1 MTRLLSRWLP
11 AVVVPAVIATGAV
24 VGAFQAGAAVTLPA
38 KTPEQVLTL
47 ASQSHVHDLSGTLVQ
62 TSELGLPQL
71 PSGGPSSNAASSS
84 ALDLLTGSHT
94 ARIYLD
100 GPANA
105 RVQVMDQLAERDVV
119 RHGNDVWLYSSKDNA
134 ATHITLPARGAS
146 KDDATPGTMQTPAGL
161 AKRLLAA
168 VDPST
173 QVSVGR
179 DTQVAGRTAYDLVL
193 TPKASGTLIGSV
205 SIAVDAET
213 GLPLSVEVQARGQDK
228 PAFQLGFTALTLQTP
243 EASLFSF
250 VPPPGATV
258 KEQTPTQHP
267 DKQHPDNG
275 QTQAQRGADGSQ
287 KARPFTV
294 SGAGWDAVTELPA
307 ATLAPDLAASP
318 LLAQT
323 MRTVPGGR
331 LLSTALVNVLITSDG
346 RVFAGSV
353 PLERLQAAAGGG

>member
-1 MTRLLSRWLP
+1 MTRLLARWLP
-11 AVVVPAVIATGAV
+11 AVVVPAVIAAGAV
-24 VGAFQAGAAVTLPA
+24 VGAFQAGAAVNLPA

-47 ASQSHVHDLSGTLVQ
+47 ASQSRVHDLSGTLVQ

-71 PSGGPSSNAASSS
+71 PTGGPSSNAAASS

-94 ARIYLD
+94 ARIFLD
-100 GPANA
+100 GPTNA

-119 RHGNDVWLYSSKDNA
+119 RHGTEVWLYSSKDNA
-134 ATHITLPARGAS
+134 ATHITLPARADS
-146 KDDATPGTMQTPAGL
+146 KGDVAEGTVQTPAGL
-161 AKRLLAA
+161 AQRLLAA
-168 VDPST
+168 IDPST

-179 DTQVAGRTAYDLVL
+179 NTQVAGRAAYDLVL
-193 TPKASGTLIGSV
+193 TPRASGTLIGSV

-228 PAFQLGFTALTLQTP
+228 PAFQLGFTALTLQAP
-243 EASLFSF
+243 EASLFTF

-258 KEQTPTQHP
+258 KEQAPMQHP
-267 DKQHPDNG
+267 DRLHPDQG
-275 QTQAQRGADGSQ
+275 QVPAKSGAHT
-287 KARPFTV
+287 ARPFSV
-294 SGAGWDAVTELPA
+294 SGSGWDAVIELPA
-307 ATLAPDLAASP
+307 ATLPPDLTASP

-331 LLSTALVNVLITSDG
+331 LLSTALVNVLLTSDG

-353 PLERLQAAAGGG
+353 PLERLQAAAGGGG